1 MYEISSLS
9 KDEKM
14 IEQIYQK
21 QLEAILFSVNQIS
34 DATVNSW
41 MSKVSISQNEEVGES
56 AISPSLNT
64 LLTLN
69 PAIQAA
75 FMVDSTH
82 EKATIQLYTLDTARS
97 AKSKNLLTE
106 TLAGST
112 VQIRQ
117 LLKYTKSGFQKIET
131 IPSNDPPF
139 QS

>member
-1 MYEISSLS
+1 MVLLASAHMSPTKRIAVILTFVFLLPALFFSVYEISSLS

-97 AKSKNLLTE
+97 AKSK
-106 TLAGST
+106 
-112 VQIRQ
+112 
-117 LLKYTKSGFQKIET
+117 
-131 IPSNDPPF
+131 
-139 QS
+139 